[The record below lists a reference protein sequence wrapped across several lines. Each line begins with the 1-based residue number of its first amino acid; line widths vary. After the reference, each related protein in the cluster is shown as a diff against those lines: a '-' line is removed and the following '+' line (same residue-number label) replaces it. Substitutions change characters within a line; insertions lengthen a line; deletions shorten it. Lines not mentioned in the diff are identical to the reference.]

1 MVPALERRMGHD
13 GQIARENTVAETPT
27 AFIKE
32 RLFLTA
38 DLQIQAS
45 LGLSAR
51 QSWDTTRRRIAMA
64 WQAARVAPNIN
75 KKALGKLI
83 CFHQSD
89 TGCATNS
96 GNNCC
101 VVPRCQIDQER

>member
-1 MVPALERRMGHD
+1 M
-13 GQIARENTVAETPT
+13 AETPA
-27 AFIKE
+27 AFIRE

-38 DLQIQAS
+38 DLQIQGLIGRSALQS
-45 LGLSAR
+45 LGH
-51 QSWDTTRRRIAMA
+51 DPPPHCYG
-64 WQAARVAPNIN
+64 VAGGACPPNIN

-96 GNNCC
+96 GNNCS
-101 VVPRCQIDQER
+101 VVPRRQIDQER